1 MMKVCFLFLLFYIAR
16 IVSKEMND
24 EENTVEINLNI
35 NLDLKNEDDI
45 VDATKEDIS
54 SGIPSLYC

>member
-1 MMKVCFLFLLFYIAR
+1 
-16 IVSKEMND
+16 MND

-54 SGIPSLYC
+54 SGIPLLYC

>member
-1 MMKVCFLFLLFYIAR
+1 MYIFFCFCFFYIAR
-16 IVSKEMND
+16 IISKEMND
-24 EENTVEINLNI
+24 EDNTVEINLNI

>member
-16 IVSKEMND
+16 IVSKKMND